1 MSPIN
6 KADLA
11 PVILTEK
18 RIKAGP
24 TREMDG
30 KNRSDMRKQRCLL
43 DNPLAPQM
51 LYYLN
56 SLCVGIHLSLPAPA
70 RVNRLT
76 AG

>member
-30 KNRSDMRKQRCLL
+30 KEQK
-43 DNPLAPQM
+43 
-51 LYYLN
+51 
-56 SLCVGIHLSLPAPA
+56 
-70 RVNRLT
+70 
-76 AG
+76 